1 MYYRY
6 SPPQGSTGSG
16 GTKSPDTMTP
26 KTSWEHGPIST
37 SSPMSQRRHGFR
49 GAPYY
54 VSDTV
59 PNGGGGPG
67 GGNHGRHD
75 SSLDGPS
82 SFYIDHNSSGGSA
95 GACPNNIYPGAS
107 GFRHHSASRHS
118 FNHPM
123 QVRLSNFE

>member
-59 PNGGGGPG
+59 PNGGGLGS
-67 GGNHGRHD
+67 GRHD
-75 SSLDGPS
+75 SSLDGPP
-82 SFYIDHNSSGGSA
+82 SFYIDHNSSAGSVA
-95 GACPNNIYPGAS
+95 ACPNNVFPAS
-107 GFRHHSASRHS
+107 GFRHHLQQPASRHS

-123 QVRLSNFE
+123 QVRLFV

>member
-1 MYYRY
+1 MISSNDGPLCQTFIFICRY

-16 GTKSPDTMTP
+16 GTKSPDTMSP
-26 KTSWEHGPIST
+26 KTSWEHSPIST

-59 PNGGGGPG
+59 G
-67 GGNHGRHD
+67 HGRYD
-75 SSLDGPS
+75 SSLDGPA

-95 GACPNNIYPGAS
+95 TGNEI
-107 GFRHHSASRHS
+107 
-118 FNHPM
+118 
-123 QVRLSNFE
+123 